1 MKCCLWVSGQM
12 IAVALLTAPPAGG
25 QTTPSTTPPAAT
37 NAQDYSQGFRAFLR
51 LGLPDTSK
59 ATYVNLQSVVL
70 HQFGGYSLH
79 EVQLRGNAWLLA
91 ENKAATSTLLTAS
104 GVVMELADE
113 QTFRKQQMAAM
124 ASNAVAR
131 AGTVVPRQAD
141 VPTGSWKPCDLER
154 DLGKA
159 TAFVEKKLAEKA
171 ANARGLR
178 YDSFLR
184 SDEGPGKLFLLAVL
198 AWQHGRQQEAN
209 ALAGSLF
216 ALAGDSR
223 KVILSAMNVLA
234 DAQLAA
240 AGIDFR
246 FTRDWQAYQAA
257 VAALLQ
263 KFPAGWRKA
272 GAARLLQ
279 VQVQARAAMQAPP
292 PVTGEGLDDE
302 DRALAAALATEAES
316 GSRHGYSGDFWFL
329 VASNRVSRRPTASE
343 PPDVLTRI
351 QARGLRSVPLLL
363 ALAGDE
369 VLCPRFRSESGM
381 STIHTFYENDSGPS
395 DEVRTHTY
403 YRQMDRPLT
412 RGEIARHLLA
422 PLCPREE
429 SERRRGDD
437 EQTPEE
443 VVEAA
448 RETYLALKAL
458 PPTGQADYFLKHG
471 DQNQKQAA
479 IRFLLESGVEAH
491 VPQIEAFLLTPPE
504 MSHMMHGG
512 HGGGLVS
519 EYVEKRGEAAAGFVE
534 RYAAM
539 RQKFDLP
546 AGMASDEEIV
556 AHMRKMVDR
565 EVAALRAMV
574 RKPDLEATIAALVNA
589 DSDQKGMMVAYQ
601 TLGRLPADTAVP
613 AMLRAAVQ
621 STNTVVR
628 SRLLQ
633 MMPMLRLSGM
643 QESMEE
649 LMEEVDSPE
658 AMEAVMQQLAARN
671 QASIGTNAAA
681 WKFLLAD
688 TRPAVP
694 TGMEYGDTRKMTL
707 ADLAATA
714 IETLY
719 SGGSSMRSFGA
730 GNTENLPVEVM
741 MRVMRDRAAARL
753 AGKPEAELPRLPSA
767 DDVTEERRAALVASV
782 TQATPAELPMLLAAF
797 SPAETLYLAQAAEEQ
812 PALAKALAAPS
823 RHLAKV
829 EVDPALPTGVTA
841 RLKRLE
847 GSAISTNAVETMRDC
862 CQFLLTNGVASSLN
876 LSSAGFGCG
885 LSLVVRPLGEPG
897 ARGMGTGWISQFNR
911 KGSKP
916 KGVITAM
923 LQGGEEGFAHA
934 MWIVELPPAAAPV
947 GAATVE
953 GDKAKK
959 DDEDEDDNDND
970 NEEMM
975 ERMMES
981 FEERN
986 QAFNEAAR
994 SFCTGSAPL
1003 AGNAAITFTGMLP
1016 PKPGEKSDKDDD
1028 DEDMGMILDGF

>member
-1 MKCCLWVSGQM
+1 MKYCLWVSGPM

-25 QTTPSTTPPAAT
+25 HTTPSTTPPAAT

-51 LGLPDTSK
+51 LGLPDTFK
-59 ATYVNLQSVVL
+59 ATYVHLQSVVH

-104 GVVMELADE
+104 GVVLELADV
-113 QTFRKQQMAAM
+113 QTFRKQQMAAR

-171 ANARGLR
+171 ADARGLR

-279 VQVQARAAMQAPP
+279 EKVQARAAMQAPP

-316 GSRHGYSGDFWFL
+316 GSRPGYSGDFCFL

-343 PPDVLTRI
+343 PPDVMTRI

-381 STIHTFYENDSGPS
+381 STIHTFYDRDSGPS
-395 DEVRTHTY
+395 DEVRTQTY

-448 RETYLALKAL
+448 RETYLALKDL

-491 VPQIEAFLLTPPE
+491 VPQIEAFLLTPPTE
-504 MSHMMHGG
+504 MSDMMHGG
-512 HGGGLVS
+512 YGGGLVS
-519 EYVEKRGEAAAGFVE
+519 AYVEKRGEAAAGFVE

-539 RQKFDLP
+539 RQKIDLP
-546 AGMASDEEIV
+546 AGMASNEELV
-556 AHMRKMVDR
+556 AQVQKMADR
-565 EVAALRAMV
+565 EVATLRAMV
-574 RKPDLEATIAALVNA
+574 RKPDLAATIAALVNA

-649 LMEEVDSPE
+649 VDSPE

-671 QASIGTNAAA
+671 QTSIGTNAAA
-681 WKFLLAD
+681 WKILLAD

-694 TGMEYGDTRKMTL
+694 TGMEYSDTRKMTL

-714 IETLY
+714 IEALY
-719 SGGSSMRSFGA
+719 SGVSSMRSFGA

-782 TQATPAELPMLLAAF
+782 TQATPAELPKLLEAF

-847 GSAISTNAVETMRDC
+847 GSAISTNTVETMRDC

-876 LSSAGFGCG
+876 LSSAGFGRG
-885 LSLVVRPLGEPG
+885 LSLVVRPLGELG
-897 ARGMGTGWISQFNR
+897 ARGMDTGWISQFNR

-934 MWIVELPPAAAPV
+934 MWFVELPPAAAPV

-959 DDEDEDDNDND
+959 DDEDEDEDD

-975 ERMMES
+975 ERMMAS

-994 SFCTGSAPL
+994 SFYTGGEPL
-1003 AGNAAITFTGMLP
+1003 AGNAAITFTGVLP